1 MNMKRLKKGFTL
13 IELLVVI
20 AIIGI
25 LATTLAPKL
34 REQLAK
40 AKDSKAIAVL
50 GAART
55 VGEILLMDN
64 LVNDKID
71 APTLLAIH
79 GKIGK
84 KGQDVFKAAPADD
97 KATIA
102 LLKIGGSGIATAVQ
116 NYGGYIGIAKPT
128 VSGDDLVIDFSVNA
142 LKSDGT
148 TAGGAYSSE
157 GKAWNLY

>member
-1 MNMKRLKKGFTL
+1 MKRLKKGFTL

-55 VGEILLMDN
+55 ATGVLFIDKLVQITDGSNPTITLEEVRSKLDSKAQEITTTAGA
-64 LVNDKID
+64 V
-71 APTLLAIH
+71 T
-79 GKIGK
+79 
-84 KGQDVFKAAPADD
+84 
-97 KATIA
+97 
-102 LLKIGGSGIATAVQ
+102 IGGSRTAA
-116 NYGGYIGIAKPT
+116 NGGTMEYGGT
-128 VSGDDLVIDFSVNA
+128 VTLADVDVESEDVTLKFKNESSKGATYKFS
-142 LKSDGT
+142 T
-148 TAGGAYSSE
+148 E
-157 GKAWNLY
+157 GKEWEKY